1 MAYRQP
7 GLSRTL
13 PKDFTFF
20 TGGDDDARPRT
31 PEQATKEI
39 TIPPPPH
46 HSSCRFRRPRLTME
60 NQRELFCS
68 PDIPLPSIEL
78 SHDPSASVA
87 SIFDMAATQP
97 IADNALQVPPRGRV
111 DPRTPPAQIRGTP
124 VDERPCWTYGDTAD
138 CGASIQRPSSACS
151 NFSDSSA
158 ASSTSYTSHPS
169 IGGSCTSPES
179 EIQDPFFWYPTTS
192 CKQELETPSKPS
204 NVQEKPDSI
213 AAATGPRWTAE
224 MDSHLWNTYQIYLQD
239 PRITPFK
246 MVPGSLPPLGVSHRV
261 AREARRTWSRA
272 KNRHKNSPLVVVTP
286 IPVPVIYADELGG
299 NGKQQQQQ
307 ATDDSA
313 IRSGSTTPT
322 ARIAQS
328 KPTWPR
334 SDSSTRR
341 RLKDLCKR
349 KFSIAPHYQRL
360 LQSRSPSPFLET
372 FPESTARTPLQLGTS
387 HRKAASFA
395 TRDLGVS
402 LVSSSLPTQVAELGP
417 PMKNLDNSTENN
429 WFNNI
434 SGEHEQPSSSQ
445 HHNSDPSSLDH
456 YNYYHHHSN
465 ATRAL
470 SNPIPRLGSPFMY
483 HTWGP
488 DSSRRRLRSITPA
501 SSQCETIHTTSL
513 KIRSPG
519 GRIDPLGNAHKRRA
533 LHQLEDELDSSGSSL
548 QRPFPDLIRQ
558 TRYNDVPGQRRVRV
572 RSRGVTT
579 GAIGGGSRGR
589 LDQLLFTPPAPFP
602 AFSGTGI
609 GTSTPTS
616 TATATTTTVTA
627 KATAT
632 ATTTTTTTTADGTS
646 NNRQKAP
653 QQQQQQDSINN
664 IITNNNHHL
673 RLGDDIKR
681 LGSPF
686 HSDPFNKYNSNSNN
700 NSRKHHTPSY
710 SPRHAPSLSDPFIIS
725 TSFASMLS
733 SATATAGAGKRE
745 HPVPMPM
752 LMSMSMPMS
761 TCQERR
767 SESTMTTPRA
777 YFRDDAEREEEKAG
791 SGAGVGLDVGV
802 GALDCD
808 DDVFT
813 VDTPN
818 TPFSS

>member
-1 MAYRQP
+1 MAYRQS

-13 PKDFTFF
+13 PKDFTFY
-20 TGGDDDARPRT
+20 TSEEDARPRT
-31 PEQATKEI
+31 PEQPTKEL
-39 TIPPPPH
+39 TVPPPPQ

-68 PDIPLPSIEL
+68 PDIPLPSIEF
-78 SHDPSASVA
+78 SHDPSSSVA
-87 SIFDMAATQP
+87 SIFDMAATKS
-97 IADNALQVPPRGRV
+97 ITDNALQVPPRGRV

-124 VDERPCWTYGDTAD
+124 VDERPCWTYGDATD
-138 CGASIQRPSSACS
+138 YPDSIQRPASACS
-151 NFSDSSA
+151 NFSDSSV

-179 EIQDPFFWYPTTS
+179 EIQDPFLSHPLTS
-192 CKQELETPSKPS
+192 CKREKPELEKTPSKPC
-204 NVQEKPDSI
+204 NVQEDPSNIKVI
-213 AAATGPRWTAE
+213 TPRWTAD

-261 AREARRTWSRA
+261 AREARKTWPRA
-272 KNRHKNSPLVVVTP
+272 KNKPKHGPSAGTR
-286 IPVPVIYADELGG
+286 IPVPVTCAEELGG
-299 NGKQQQQQ
+299 NGKQP
-307 ATDDSA
+307 ATNDSV

-322 ARIAQS
+322 ARLVTPA

-372 FPESTARTPLQLGTS
+372 FPESTTRTPLQLGAS

-417 PMKNLDNSTENN
+417 PENNLDNNPESN

-434 SGEHEQPSSSQ
+434 SHDHEQQPLSS
-445 HHNSDPSSLDH
+445 HHHSDPSSLD
-456 YNYYHHHSN
+456 NHHAHSNNHIN

-470 SNPIPRLGSPFMY
+470 SNPTPRLGSPFMY

-488 DSSRRRLRSITPA
+488 DSSRRRFHSVTPA
-501 SSQCETIHTTSL
+501 NQCETIHATSL
-513 KIRSPG
+513 KTRSPG
-519 GRIDPLGNAHKRRA
+519 GRVDPFGNAHKRRA

-558 TRYNDVPGQRRVRV
+558 TRYSDIINGQRRVRV

-579 GAIGGGSRGR
+579 GAIGGSRGR
-589 LDQLLFTPPAPFP
+589 LDQLFTAPAPFP
-602 AFSGTGI
+602 AFSGLST
-609 GTSTPTS
+609 TSNSSTTVTAT
-616 TATATTTTVTA
+616 TATATT
-627 KATAT
+627 ATAT
-632 ATTTTTTTTADGTS
+632 TLTTTTTTTEVTNNGQKGQEQGDSNTNNTS
-646 NNRQKAP
+646 N
-653 QQQQQQDSINN
+653 I
-664 IITNNNHHL
+664 NNNHHL

-686 HSDPFNKYNSNSNN
+686 HSAPFNKYSNLT
-700 NSRKHHTPSY
+700 RRHHAPLPH
-710 SPRHAPSLSDPFIIS
+710 SPRHAPSLSDPFIS
-725 TSFASMLS
+725 TTFASMFS
-733 SATATAGAGKRE
+733 TTTSERDHQ
-745 HPVPMPM
+745 HPAAPI
-752 LMSMSMPMS
+752 SNY
-761 TCQERR
+761 QER
-767 SESTMTTPRA
+767 SESTVTTPRA
-777 YFRDDAEREEEKAG
+777 HFGEEREGKTR
-791 SGAGVGLDVGV
+791 SGARVGMGMGVDGDVLELD
-802 GALDCD
+802 A
-808 DDVFT
+808 
-813 VDTPN
+813 PK
-818 TPFSS
+818 TPFS